1 MNDTD
6 PIGQANPDAESTN
19 STTTAGL
26 AESQEVSELARH
38 ADPSQAVAGRASAP
52 TTAEA
57 SEKAKRGV
65 VWVRPSELMSMAS
78 ARAPGR
84 GIDFHA
90 ELARRA
96 RAPMGQAVATSRRA
110 ISERAR
116 RLPPVTAFGRRSSS
130 PAGATRSGIGPR

>member
-6 PIGQANPDAESTN
+6 PTGQANPDAEAPN
-19 STTTAGL
+19 STATAGRV
-26 AESQEVSELARH
+26 ETQEVSELARH
-38 ADPSQAVAGRASAP
+38 ADPSQAAGKASAQ
-52 TTAEA
+52 TAAEA

-65 VWVRPSELMSMAS
+65 MWVRPSELMSMAS
-78 ARAPGR
+78 AHAAGR

-90 ELARRA
+90 ELGRRA

-130 PAGATRSGIGPR
+130 PAGATRSGIGLR

>member
-6 PIGQANPDAESTN
+6 PTGQTTPDAESTN
-19 STTTAGL
+19 STAAAGRP
-26 AESQEVSELARH
+26 EPQEVSELARH
-38 ADPSQAVAGRASAP
+38 ADPSQAAGKALTQ

-57 SEKAKRGV
+57 SQKAKQGV

-78 ARAPGR
+78 ARAAGR

-90 ELARRA
+90 EFARRA

-116 RLPPVTAFGRRSSS
+116 RLPPVTAFGRRGAS
-130 PAGATRSGIGPR
+130 PAGATRSGIGLG